1 MSLTI
6 AHSTAPAKI
15 SMNSVAICCL
25 PVNETLQWAPVS
37 AKTLVSNPAQPGGT
51 TTADPSRRRIA
62 RRRPLPN
69 GRAVVGACLMTVA
82 AAGAFLSYT
91 GAARGPTTAYAVVDG
106 PADAGTALD
115 ASTVR
120 FVPMELAEEVAAG
133 AFVDLSELRGRL
145 LVTPLLD
152 GDLIQLS
159 AVSAPDAG
167 PEPAHEVAL
176 DVPRGAAV
184 DARITAGDLVD
195 VYATYNTSTTEL
207 VIERAE
213 VVQVPATTDGAL
225 TDGLEHVVVI
235 RVLTADDVPAVVHAA
250 RAGDVTLVRSTF
262 ATDTGRPPTTYRP
275 QHDAG

>member
-106 PADAGTALD
+106 PADAGTA
-115 ASTVR
+115 
-120 FVPMELAEEVAAG
+120 
-133 AFVDLSELRGRL
+133 
-145 LVTPLLD
+145 
-152 GDLIQLS
+152 
-159 AVSAPDAG
+159 
-167 PEPAHEVAL
+167 
-176 DVPRGAAV
+176 AAV